1 MIEQK
6 SPAELA
12 AEANSEDTRRS
23 VRRVKRDPT
32 GPTEAR
38 GLGLLLPG
46 NGLGRLQPS
55 HPGLASAERHDCCL
69 PHRSGAGDRGR
80 LRRFSFPSV

>member
-12 AEANSEDTRRS
+12 AQATSEDTRSS
-23 VRRVKRDPT
+23 VRGVKRDPT

-46 NGLGRLQPS
+46 NGLGRLQPF
-55 HPGLASAERHDCCL
+55 HPGPASGERYDRRL
-69 PHRSGAGDRGR
+69 PHGSGAGGGGR